1 VGALCFLLQN
11 TQSKSGSR
19 QVTTYKGVSSIHLQM

>member
-1 VGALCFLLQN
+1 VGALCFLLQK

-19 QVTTYKGVSSIHLQM
+19 QVTTYKGESSIHLQM